1 MGKGEDKHQRSRRK
15 ATAAEL
21 ARKAA
26 HRYRAND
33 DNAAKKRVAN
43 SAAIKD
49 AHRNPFK
56 GSIIDNDAMV
66 ISNNNGA
73 GTNIISDN
81 CDNTKNAMVISA
93 NNEDGDSSLIVDDQ
107 SSDES
112 ADNDYINSMTLGAS
126 NSSSSSSS
134 STNTCLNFFFLSRG

>member
-1 MGKGEDKHQRSRRK
+1 MGKGEDKHRRSRRK

-26 HRYRAND
+26 HRDRAND

-49 AHRNPFK
+49 AHRNLFK

-66 ISNNNGA
+66 ISN
-73 GTNIISDN
+73 D
-81 CDNTKNAMVISA
+81 
-93 NNEDGDSSLIVDDQ
+93 NEDGDSSLIVNDQ